1 MKQVIILAAL
11 FAIALAYTDVV
22 CSPHL
27 QLIFH
32 LIVDM
37 IWRIKLINYVYRS
50 TKPPSLSGCR
60 STKSLMLL
68 LSSKTDS
75 TSSSLTWTTWT
86 TGMPRVLPL
95 SVCILISFSLSP
107 SLSESISQI
116 HSHSFHNSLVF
127 VRCLLMTKI
136 SFFFVSI
143 PLTLLSH
150 YSWSYPPCWLDQCWI
165 PKDLLGNPFRW
176 NPKIK
181 GGCSLHCH
189 CPSCRQRWLENKG
202 CRYWYVYF
210 VSLFFFFPPLKW

>member
-107 SLSESISQI
+107 SLSES
-116 HSHSFHNSLVF
+116 FHNFIHILFIILWFLSVVF
-127 VRCLLMTKI
+127 WWQKYL
-136 SFFFVSI
+136 SFSCQ
-143 PLTLLSH
+143 LTLSSH